1 MTAPAPKFVFVYH
14 VPLRHSVI
22 RGNARARTEQEVR
35 SIIAREYGAEWAEL
49 AVIKLAAVSIDTRTE
64 GIET

>member
-1 MTAPAPKFVFVYH
+1 MTAPAPPKFVFTYH

-35 SIIAREYGAEWAEL
+35 GIIAKEYGAEWAEM
-49 AVIKLAAVSIDTRTE
+49 AVIRLAA
-64 GIET
+64 IEEKTT